1 MSKAK
6 RRRCL
11 ECENAIDPGAHPAR
25 KYCEF
30 CRPSKSKPQP
40 EQLGEL
46 VDQALPGHQPDVY
59 DGPVSTATNQAIA
72 AAGDRLTGMDAG
84 AVSAI
89 RFLAKKID
97 TEELVRER
105 ILEAQGE
112 DPSLK
117 PPPLD
122 NVTIPTYLKYAE
134 SLGLTPAGR
143 LRIEGTKKTADPAD
157 GKRGKLA
164 ALRAVQ
170 GGRTA

>member
-1 MSKAK
+1 MTKK
-6 RRRCL
+6 RRCL
-11 ECENAIDPGAHPAR
+11 ECKNAIDPGAHPAR

-30 CRPSKSKPQP
+30 CRPSKNHRPDPQP
-40 EQLGEL
+40 VGDIIES
-46 VDQALPGHQPDVY
+46 ALPDRQPDVY
-59 DGPVSTATNQAIA
+59 DGPVSRATDDAIR

-122 NVTIPTYLKYAE
+122 NVTIPTYLKFAE

-157 GKRGKLA
+157 GKRSKLA
-164 ALRAVQ
+164 ALRSVQ
-170 GGRTA
+170 GGRSA